1 MFHLLKVPRS
11 SFFFYSTECGF
22 INDEI
27 FVELVN
33 ALAQYSDNE
42 DDEEEE
48 EHDYKVDKLELCDS
62 KERPEDTRK
71 DVLTTS
77 ESESND
83 KQNCLCRREK
93 FILCYM
99 KGSDLLCELGQQS
112 CREKFHPFYFL
123 YMQQK
128 GASSGP

>member
-1 MFHLLKVPRS
+1 M
-11 SFFFYSTECGF
+11 
-22 INDEI
+22 
-27 FVELVN
+27 ELVN

-48 EHDYKVDKLELCDS
+48 EHDYNVDKLELCDS

-71 DVLTTS
+71 DALATS
-77 ESESND
+77 ESESNG
-83 KQNCLCRREK
+83 KQNCLCRRQK

-99 KGSDLLCELGQQS
+99 KGFSFCSSTQISSELIQQS
-112 CREKFHPFYFL
+112 CRETFHPLYFL

-128 GASSGP
+128 